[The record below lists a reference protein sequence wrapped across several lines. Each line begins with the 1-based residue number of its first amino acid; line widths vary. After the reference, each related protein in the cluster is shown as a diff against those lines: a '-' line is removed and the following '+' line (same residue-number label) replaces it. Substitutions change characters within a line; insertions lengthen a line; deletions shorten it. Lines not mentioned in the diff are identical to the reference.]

1 MGAMIGADVLDE
13 LYAADPPDFV
23 ATRSRLAKEAR
34 EAGDRESAARI
45 GSLRKPGVA
54 AWAVNR
60 LVRDRPVEVEAL
72 LDVGRRMREAQS
84 RLDMSR
90 LKELRADRERVL
102 ESFTRAARFVADSHG
117 HPLSVDAAAGVR
129 STAVAALADE
139 AAADAVAGGMLVRAL
154 DYAGFGEVDVSDA
167 VAERVVQASRP
178 VPAGVEV
185 EPRNHDDTD
194 SAGRADDPTDAARGA
209 EAADTE
215 AGEARNAEA
224 EGAAT
229 SSAVPSSSS
238 APSSRGPSSRA
249 TSRPGASGRQTSDRK
264 VVQAEASRRRHLA
277 RCREELDRT
286 DQELAR
292 ASLAEAE
299 ARRCAEKAS
308 RRRDE
313 LALLLQTAEQEA
325 DAAARAATEATGER
339 EDAARA
345 HAQARAALDAAVA
358 EPSVEG
364 TLGEAPASR

>member
-1 MGAMIGADVLDE
+1 MGVMIGADVLDE

-139 AAADAVAGGMLVRAL
+139 AAADAVAGGMLVRTL

-178 VPAGVEV
+178 ASPRGEV
-185 EPRNHDDTD
+185 EPRTHDDTD
-194 SAGRADDPTDAARGA
+194 RAGDPTDAARGA

-215 AGEARNAEA
+215 AGEARNPEA

-292 ASLAEAE
+292 ASLVEAE